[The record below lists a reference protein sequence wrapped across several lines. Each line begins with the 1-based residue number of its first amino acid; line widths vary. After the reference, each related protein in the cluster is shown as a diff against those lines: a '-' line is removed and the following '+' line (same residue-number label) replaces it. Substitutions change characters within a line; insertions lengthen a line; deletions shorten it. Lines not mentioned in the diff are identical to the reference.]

1 MAVVLNEIRRG
12 FYLDS
17 VALMRISRAVAA
29 LPGVEEAG
37 LMIATPANKEIL
49 REAGILGANG
59 EHAGPG
65 DLAIALRAKDAATAN
80 AAMAEAQRLLDQ
92 PRRAA
97 TGGSAWQPHT
107 LRGAVQQ
114 MPDANLALI
123 SVPGDFAAAEA
134 RKALRRGLNAMIF
147 SDNVPVRDEVDLKR
161 EGRELG
167 LLVMGPDCGTAII
180 GGVPLGFANSVPRG
194 DVGIIGASGTG
205 IQEVSCLLANA
216 GRGISH
222 AIGTGGRDLSAEVGG
237 ITTLMAIDLLDR
249 DPVTAH
255 VVLIS
260 KPPAPE
266 VADAVLARVARSRKP
281 FTVCLIG
288 GEPTR
293 ALPANVRFASTL
305 SEAAEAALGRV
316 LPRYEGPAPKVG
328 GRGKLIRGLF
338 CGGTLCSEAQLV
350 LRGAGLAV
358 ASNAPIP
365 GAARLG
371 KSPGGH
377 TLIDLGD
384 DAFTHGRPHPMIEPA
399 LRDGPLR
406 EALADEAVGVI
417 LLDVI
422 LGWGIHADPAGEL
435 VRVVGGRPASAPV
448 IIASVTGTDADP
460 QVRSAPS
467 AQARR
472 CGRHRRAVQ
481 RRGGGAR
488 RAMRAMTPLRV
499 EVWGP
504 HAQRFATRHAV
515 ARVAAVFERQPAPGG
530 ERRLPLPRRCEHRP
544 RAAQCDRL
552 D

>member
-37 LMIATPANKEIL
+37 LMIATPANKVIL

-65 DLAIALRAKDAATAN
+65 DLAIALRAKDAATAT
-80 AAMAEAQRLLDQ
+80 AAMADAQRLLDQ

-147 SDNVPVRDEVDLKR
+147 SDNVPLGDEVDLKR

-249 DPVTAH
+249 DPATAH

-266 VADAVLARVARSRKP
+266 VADAVLARVGRSRKP
-281 FTVCLIG
+281 FTVCLMG

-293 ALPANVRFASTL
+293 ALPTNAKLATTL
-305 SEAAEAALGRV
+305 TEAAEAALGRA
-316 LPRYEGPAPKVG
+316 LPRYQGGVPKLA

-358 ASNAPIP
+358 ASNTPIP

-435 VRVVGGRPASAPV
+435 VRVVGGRPSSAPT

-460 QVRSAPS
+460 QVRSAQVRKLADAGIIVAPS
-467 AQARR
+467 NAA
-472 CGRHRRAVQ
+472 A
-481 RRGGGAR
+481 AAL
-488 RAMRAMTPLRV
+488 AM
-499 EVWGP
+499 
-504 HAQRFATRHAV
+504 
-515 ARVAAVFERQPAPGG
+515 
-530 ERRLPLPRRCEHRP
+530 
-544 RAAQCDRL
+544 QCVR
-552 D
+552 

>member
-49 REAGILGANG
+49 REAGILSDNSA
-59 EHAGPG
+59 HAGPG
-65 DLAIALRAKDAATAN
+65 DLLIALRGKDAAAAG
-80 AAMAEAQRLLDQ
+80 AAMTEAQRLLEQ
-92 PRRAA
+92 PRRAVA
-97 TGGSAWQPHT
+97 GTGAWQPHT
-107 LRGAVQQ
+107 LRGAVQR

-147 SDNVPVRDEVDLKR
+147 SDNVQVREEIDLKR

-205 IQEVSCLLANA
+205 IQEVACLLANA
-216 GRGISH
+216 GRGVSH
-222 AIGTGGRDLSAEVGG
+222 AIGTGGRDLSADVGG
-237 ITTLMAIDLLDR
+237 ITALMAIDLLDGDAATR
-249 DPVTAH
+249 H
-255 VVLIS
+255 VVVIS

-266 VADAVLARVARSRKP
+266 VADAVLARVGRSRKS

-288 GEPTR
+288 GQPTR
-293 ALPANVRFASTL
+293 ALPTNAELATTL
-305 SEAAEAALGRV
+305 SEAAEAALGHP
-316 LPRYEGPAPKVG
+316 LPRYEGAAPQLAA
-328 GRGKLIRGLF
+328 RGKLICGLY

-350 LRGAGLAV
+350 LRRAGMAV

-365 GAARLG
+365 GAARLEA
-371 KSPGGH
+371 SAAGH
-377 TLIDLGD
+377 RLIDLGD
-384 DAFTHGRPHPMIEPA
+384 DAFTHGRPHPMIEPT

-406 EALADEAVGVI
+406 EALADERVGVI

-435 VRVVGGRPASAPV
+435 ARVLAGRKATTPIV
-448 IIASVTGTDADP
+448 IASVTGTDGDP
-460 QVRSAPS
+460 QGRSAQVRKLADAGVIVAPS
-467 AQARR
+467 NAAAAAL
-472 CGRHRRAVQ
+472 AVQ
-481 RRGGGAR
+481 GVR
-488 RAMRAMTPLRV
+488 
-499 EVWGP
+499 
-504 HAQRFATRHAV
+504 
-515 ARVAAVFERQPAPGG
+515 
-530 ERRLPLPRRCEHRP
+530 
-544 RAAQCDRL
+544 
-552 D
+552 